1 MGQKTNPV
9 GFRTGISENW
19 SSRWFAKGKD
29 YARLV
34 LEDKKLRDFLQKRLA
49 GAGLHKI
56 EIERSIASLKIIL
69 YVSRP
74 GVVIGRGGTGIE
86 ELKENL
92 KKMTTDKLEVV
103 VEEIKVPEISA
114 RLIADSIARQIERRI
129 HHKRAMGGA
138 AERAMERGAK
148 GVKIIV
154 AGVLG
159 GASSISREEK
169 IVKGSVPNQT
179 LRAKIEFSRDTAQTD
194 YGNIGV
200 KVWVYLGES
209 AGF

>member
-9 GFRTGISENW
+9 GFRTGITENW
-19 SSRWFAKGKD
+19 SSRWFAKGED
-29 YARLV
+29 YSRQV
-34 LEDKKLRDFLQKRLA
+34 LEDKKLRNFLQKRLS

-92 KKMTTDKLEVV
+92 KKMTTDKLEVA

-129 HHKRAMGGA
+129 HYKRAMVAA

-148 GVKIIV
+148 GVKIIIG
-154 AGVLG
+154 GVLG
-159 GASSISREEK
+159 GASSISRKDK
-169 IVKGSVPNQT
+169 IVKGSVPSQT
-179 LRAKIEFSRDTAQTD
+179 LRAKIEFAREAAQTA
-194 YGNIGV
+194 YGNIGI

>member
-29 YARLV
+29 YGRLV
-34 LEDKKLRDFLQKRLA
+34 LEDKKLRNFLQKRLS

-114 RLIADSIARQIERRI
+114 KLIADSIARQIERRI
-129 HHKRAMGGA
+129 HYKRAMGAA

-159 GASSISREEK
+159 GASSISRVEK
-169 IVKGSVPNQT
+169 IVKGSVPCQT
-179 LRAKIEFSRDTAQTD
+179 LRAKIEFSREAAQTD